1 MNLAFAPRQHLRG
14 IGLATC
20 ALLTAGGLTAAP
32 LPGGFA
38 HSGWYQFELI
48 VLADTQSE
56 TLESETWP
64 LLPNVGYPARWRWL
78 KDPAMRAKLMEAY
91 PDATVVASPSGHLSV
106 RLPASPPPTWIAPE
120 GLVTEGDLSL
130 IDGLIELGEGTDT
143 SAYRLSLETLI
154 PATSEPDLEGEALGP
169 MLPFEEMAPAEPTPL
184 TALESLGVPGSTL
197 EPAPLAVAI
206 PFAAP
211 VVRPKLQPVTVLARS
226 IPMPES
232 FIREPLQQLAPGLAR
247 YRRNSDDELI
257 ASASW
262 LQGPQDDTLAI
273 LLEPDA
279 DSDYPLVQGFVQ
291 LLPRGG
297 AWRLGLN
304 FWANTQGHYLPD
316 FFEMPPPP
324 PSPRRVAIIEAS
336 TALLQPVSTSAL
348 SEELIAANVSPA
360 YGTDLPKPATAVT
373 QRQPDSRLDARM
385 SEISSD
391 VALAPMP
398 NNPTPA
404 PEIPEWPWRHMI
416 HVADTIPLTENRLRY
431 YDHPVVKVIALWR
444 ELSWYEVFSQGRRT
458 LSESESEATAP

>member
-1 MNLAFAPRQHLRG
+1 MNLASAPRQHPRG
-14 IGLATC
+14 IGLATW

-78 KDPAMRAKLMEAY
+78 KDPAMRAELMEAY
-91 PDATVVASPSGHLSV
+91 PDASVMASPSGHLNV
-106 RLPASPPPTWIAPE
+106 RLPASPAPTWIAPE

-143 SAYRLSLETLI
+143 SAYRLSLETLA
-154 PATSEPDLEGEALGP
+154 PATSEPDLEGEAPGP
-169 MLPFEEMAPAEPTPL
+169 VLPFEEMAPAEPTPL
-184 TALESLGVPGSTL
+184 TALESLGVAGSTM

-348 SEELIAANVSPA
+348 PEELIAASVSPA